1 MTHLY
6 ARRVFLRNLVVAA
19 SAASL
24 GLPLFG
30 CGGGPRMSALATA
43 AKLKV
48 VFFVVPDGLA
58 VDSWTGGGFGDGLGL
73 WHPTAKSGDSSDFE
87 LREVS
92 AELTAHRAKSLYLRG
107 LMLGEGN
114 SGHNGWNLVL
124 RDRAAQ
130 LPSIDVILGRDP
142 AMTGLNPTFRSLFS
156 GPHAGIDGSPWFVS
170 WADAK
175 TIRTPERDPVLLHEA
190 VFGLASRAVRAA
202 QTRGKHIFEPAL
214 ADIHELRQRL
224 SGSQKQK
231 LETQLDSIEQV
242 MADMEGE
249 LPTPGECSVGN
260 APDTHPIASAEFR
273 TRVQAAHERVVANA
287 LACGITRVATIQIAR
302 SAEQLNILDVT
313 SAKNPHD
320 CAHRYAGTQEWSG
333 TRKWYAQRAKLFMD
347 ELARYDDPD
356 VDGDKLIDHTLV
368 VVTSEMADGAPEHQI
383 DMPLLMMGGASG
395 LLRNGDGNGRCF
407 SIASQADRDHHT
419 GNPVIGKRF
428 VDMPRIWNTVAAA
441 CGIEPPYP
449 GGVVSGIFSNVG

>member
-1 MTHLY
+1 MKHLY
-6 ARRVFLRNLVVAA
+6 ARRIFLRNLVVAA
-19 SAASL
+19 SAAAM
-24 GLPLFG
+24 GLPLYG
-30 CGGGPRMSALATA
+30 CGGPRMQALAA
-43 AKLKV
+43 GAKLKV
-48 VFFVVPDGLA
+48 VFFIVPDGLA

-73 WHPTAKSGDSSDFE
+73 WHPTANAGDSTDFQ
-87 LREVS
+87 LRDVS

-107 LMLGEGN
+107 VMLGEGN
-114 SGHNGWNLVL
+114 SGHNGWNVLL

-130 LPSIDVILGRDP
+130 LPSIDVVLGRDP
-142 AMTGLNPTFRSLFS
+142 AMTGLNPAFRSLFS

-170 WADAK
+170 WTNAGA
-175 TIRTPERDPVLLHEA
+175 IRTPERDPVLLHEA
-190 VFGLASRAVRAA
+190 IFGLPSRAVRAA

-214 ADIHELRQRL
+214 ADIRELRERL
-224 SGSQKQK
+224 SGAQRQK
-231 LETQLDSIEQV
+231 LDTQLDSIEQV
-242 MADMEGE
+242 MADMDDE
-249 LPTPGECSVGN
+249 LPHPGECSVDT
-260 APDTHPIASAEFR
+260 APEAHPIASAEFR

-320 CAHRYAGTQEWSG
+320 CAHRYAGEEEWSG
-333 TRKWYAQRAKLFMD
+333 TRKWYARRAKLFMD

-383 DMPLLMMGGASG
+383 DMPLLLMGGASG
-395 LLRNGDGNGRCF
+395 LLRNGSGNGRYF
-407 SIASQADRDHHT
+407 SIAPQADRDHHT

-441 CGIEPPYP
+441 CGVEPPYP
-449 GGVVSGIFSNVG
+449 GGVVTGIFNNVG